1 MPGENHVYTGIVMC
15 GQRQGFRNFMMHWR
29 RFVYHLRR
37 QAVLLLRQ
45 EILVMHWQRFVRDYL
60 RLERAEFHKGRIRSF
75 FGDEDMRNRR

>member
-1 MPGENHVYTGIVMC
+1 MPGEDHVYM
-15 GQRQGFRNFMMHWR
+15 GFVMHWR
-29 RFVYHLRR
+29 RFVYHLRE

-60 RLERAEFHKGRIRSF
+60 RLERAEFHKGRICSF